1 MPLNVMSISKN
12 YKQISITRLILNP
25 ENDRF
30 ELVENE
36 KLALETML
44 NKLGSKIYVL
54 ALDIVKRGLSPKPFY
69 VVPYY
74 NKYIVKD
81 GNRRTTA
88 IKLLARPKLIDE
100 KKYPS
105 LRIKFEK
112 LHSKYIQNPIK
123 SILCY
128 IYSDN
133 LDADNWVELE
143 HTGEQKG
150 VGTVEWGS
158 EQIHRFN
165 KKHGKNPPIQI
176 QAMDFIRHSVFI
188 SDEIKTMSENIRL
201 TNFERLINDKDVR
214 KLLGLSWLNSQLV
227 SGIEEVEVAKALS
240 AVISKMAEPHFKV
253 KSIYT
258 STDRMSFIEKMSS
271 DLPDLSKST
280 TPWSLNDWNSVSNS
294 SEESEDLSNGE
305 EDIPIT
311 SEDADS
317 NELHSNKGHNH
328 KNSPIPYKRKTIIPS
343 KLVIRITNPKVNK
356 IYNELQKLDIYKYPN
371 CAAITFRVFI
381 ELSIDTYLEEKS
393 LLGEGKISAA
403 KSGKQMPEKVSIV
416 RNHLK
421 QKGVTDDAIS
431 KAIGTMMK
439 NEDSLL
445 GLSTFHAYVH
455 NNRFAAIPEDIV
467 TTWDN
472 IQDFMVTLWAQIEM
486 D

>member
-1 MPLNVMSISKN
+1 MSISKN

-30 ELVENE
+30 ESVENE

-176 QAMDFIRHSVFI
+176 QAMDFIRHPQ
-188 SDEIKTMSENIRL
+188 IR
-201 TNFERLINDKDVR
+201 N
-214 KLLGLSWLNSQLV
+214 
-227 SGIEEVEVAKALS
+227 
-240 AVISKMAEPHFKV
+240 
-253 KSIYT
+253 
-258 STDRMSFIEKMSS
+258 
-271 DLPDLSKST
+271 
-280 TPWSLNDWNSVSNS
+280 
-294 SEESEDLSNGE
+294 
-305 EDIPIT
+305 
-311 SEDADS
+311 
-317 NELHSNKGHNH
+317 
-328 KNSPIPYKRKTIIPS
+328 
-343 KLVIRITNPKVNK
+343 
-356 IYNELQKLDIYKYPN
+356 
-371 CAAITFRVFI
+371 
-381 ELSIDTYLEEKS
+381 
-393 LLGEGKISAA
+393 
-403 KSGKQMPEKVSIV
+403 
-416 RNHLK
+416 
-421 QKGVTDDAIS
+421 
-431 KAIGTMMK
+431 
-439 NEDSLL
+439 
-445 GLSTFHAYVH
+445 
-455 NNRFAAIPEDIV
+455 
-467 TTWDN
+467 
-472 IQDFMVTLWAQIEM
+472 
-486 D
+486 